1 MQMVSQI
8 LFTIE
13 IRTERGYYERVLR
26 AANRGEDAYCGQDSM
41 SNEIL
46 ADLGAP
52 YQIVKNFAHVKFSNP
67 LPPPIPS
74 NFGAAPGPL
83 SASA

>member
-13 IRTERGYYERVLR
+13 IPKGVITSVFSELPIAARTHTVAR
-26 AANRGEDAYCGQDSM
+26 
-41 SNEIL
+41 
-46 ADLGAP
+46 
-52 YQIVKNFAHVKFSNP
+52 IVCQTKFWRTSGHPIKLSNFAHVKFSNP